1 MGKFRDWLSSNMI
14 FRNILADL
22 GTRSAYTVEAGGFIP
37 YFQYRIGPYQRDYYL
52 YFPKEP
58 FAVRYHNE
66 VFNKLF
72 EYVGDD
78 IFKYLDFHYGAFNEK
93 SAFILFLDR
102 QLTERLKK
110 SHNKERRIKLESA
123 ADWVAQKK
131 LVLKEQSEVMREDIY
146 RDLQLVIDSKA
157 AGKTDEAEKRLDNLA
172 SKLEQQFSDAIER
185 LENSKGLL
193 PAAKISLNN
202 QNHLDKLVQLFY
214 LIQNLQHPGNRTE
227 QLFSGFNHI
236 DLATIL
242 RLHFREF
249 ADKKP
254 NTVEKNAKASID
266 KLRPNDPKVQR
277 LTQAMEE
284 FFYA

>member
-14 FRNILADL
+14 FRNMLADL
-22 GTRSAYTVEAGGFIP
+22 GTRTAYTGEAGGFIP
-37 YFQYRIGPYQRDYYL
+37 YFQYKIGPYQRDYYL

-58 FAVRYHNE
+58 FAIRYHNE

-72 EYVGDD
+72 EYTGDD
-78 IFKYLDFHYGAFNEK
+78 IFKYLNFHFEAFLEK

-110 SHNKERRIKLESA
+110 SYSKERQIKLESA
-123 ADWVAQKK
+123 ADWVAEKK
-131 LVLKEQSEVMREDIY
+131 QVLKEQAEVSRDDISK
-146 RDLQLVIDSKA
+146 DLQLVIDSRA
-157 AGKTDEAEKRLDNLA
+157 AGKTEEAEKRLNNLTNR
-172 SKLEQQFSDAIER
+172 LEQKFADAIER
-185 LENSKGLL
+185 LENSKALL

-214 LIQNLQHPGNRTE
+214 LIQNLQNPNNKTE

-266 KLRPNDPKVQR
+266 KLRPNDPKVQK
-277 LTQAMEE
+277 LALAMEE
-284 FFYA
+284 FFYT

>member
-22 GTRSAYTVEAGGFIP
+22 GTRSAYTGEAGGFIP
-37 YFQYRIGPYQRDYYL
+37 YFKYRTGSYQRDYYL

-58 FAVRYHNE
+58 FAVRYNNE

-72 EYVGDD
+72 EYAGDD
-78 IFKYLDFHYGAFNEK
+78 IFKYLDFHFEAFPEK

-102 QLTERLKK
+102 QLKERLKK
-110 SHNKERRIKLESA
+110 SHSKERRIKLESA
-123 ADWVAQKK
+123 ADWVTEKK
-131 LVLKEQSEVMREDIY
+131 LALKEQAEMTREDIS
-146 RDLQLVIDSKA
+146 RDLQLVMDSKA
-157 AGKTDEAEKRLDNLA
+157 AGKTDEAQERLDNLA
-172 SKLEQQFSDAIER
+172 SKLEQKVADAIDR
-185 LENSKGLL
+185 LENSTALL

-202 QNHLDKLVQLFY
+202 QNHLDKLIQLFY
-214 LIQNLQHPGNRTE
+214 LIQNLQNPSNRTE
-227 QLFSGFNHI
+227 QLLSGFNHI

-266 KLRPNDPKVQR
+266 KLKQTDPKVQK

-284 FFYA
+284 FFYS

>member
-37 YFQYRIGPYQRDYYL
+37 YFQYKIGAYQRDYYL

-58 FAVRYHNE
+58 FAIRYHNE

-72 EYVGDD
+72 EYTGDD
-78 IFKYLDFHYGAFNEK
+78 IFKYLDFHFEAFPEK
-93 SAFILFLDR
+93 NAFILFLDR

-110 SHNKERRIKLESA
+110 SYSKERHIKLESA
-123 ADWVAQKK
+123 ADWVAEKK
-131 LVLKEQSEVMREDIY
+131 LALKEQAEVSRDDISK
-146 RDLQLVIDSKA
+146 DLQLVIDSRA
-157 AGKTDEAEKRLDNLA
+157 AGKTEEAEKRLDNLTN
-172 SKLEQQFSDAIER
+172 KLEQKFADAIER
-185 LENSKGLL
+185 LENSKALL

-214 LIQNLQHPGNRTE
+214 LIQNLQNPNNKTE
-227 QLFSGFNHI
+227 QLFSGFNNI

-266 KLRPNDPKVQR
+266 KLRPNDPKVQK
-277 LTQAMEE
+277 LALAMEE
-284 FFYA
+284 FFYT